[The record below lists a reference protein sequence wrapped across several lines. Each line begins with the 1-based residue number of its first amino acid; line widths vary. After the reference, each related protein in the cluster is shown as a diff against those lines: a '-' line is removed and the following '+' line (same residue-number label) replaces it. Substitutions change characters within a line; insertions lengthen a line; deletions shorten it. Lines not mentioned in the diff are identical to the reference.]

1 MENSFVLTIVF
12 LLKKFEI
19 MSKINIQ
26 FPDSSIKSYSK
37 GTSCLEIVKS
47 ISNSLSKKV
56 LVASF
61 NDKLI
66 DLSSKLNEDGLIKF
80 YTWDDDEGKSTF
92 WHSSAHIL
100 AESVENIYPGVK
112 FGIGPPIA
120 NGFYYDIDF
129 GNVDVSN
136 IDLSKL
142 EDKFKELCSIN
153 SEFKRS
159 EVSKKDALK
168 YFTKKKDEYK
178 LELINEL
185 NDGEISFY
193 EQGKFVDLCKGP
205 HIPSTKY
212 IKSVK
217 ILNVAGAYWRGDE
230 KNNQLTRL
238 YAISFPK
245 QKLLD
250 DYLNK
255 LEEAKKRDHRKLG
268 KELELFFFSDKVGI
282 GLPIW
287 LPNGNIIRENL
298 MNFMRDQ
305 QEDQGY
311 QHVASPH
318 IGSKKLYVTSGH
330 YEKYGESSFQPIQ
343 VPSDNDEYLLKPM
356 NCPHHCEIF
365 NFRPHSYKELPI
377 RIAEFGTVYRYEQS
391 GELHGMTR
399 VRGFTQDD
407 AHIFC
412 TIDQVKNEVI
422 AVMDLILNVFK
433 SLSFKNYKVQISL
446 RDKNDNSK
454 YIGDKKLWDKAERD
468 LIDAVKD
475 KGVDAD
481 VVYGEA
487 AFYGPKIDF
496 MVNDSLDREWQ
507 LGTIQVDYQLP
518 NRFNLEYTDKN
529 NNKQTPVLIHR
540 APFGSMERFI
550 AILTEHCE
558 GNFPLWL
565 APNQVI
571 ILPINEK
578 VNSYAQDINEKLKSL
593 NFRSSI
599 DTRVE
604 KISRKIRDAEIKKIP
619 YMLIIGNKEKKSNTV
634 SVRRK
639 TAGDIGELKISDF
652 LKLLNEDISIKTN

>member
-1 MENSFVLTIVF
+1 LIIVF
-12 LLKKFEI
+12 LLKRFEI

-26 FPDSSIKSYSK
+26 FPDSSIKSYNK
-37 GTSCLEIVKS
+37 RTSCFEIVKS

-66 DLSSKLNEDGLIKF
+66 DLSTKLNEDGLIKF
-80 YTWDDDEGKSTF
+80 YTWDDDEGKFTF

-129 GNVDVSN
+129 GKVDVSN

-159 EVSKKDALK
+159 KVSKKDALK
-168 YFTKKKDEYK
+168 YFTKKKDKYK
-178 LELINEL
+178 LELIDEL
-185 NDGEISFY
+185 EDGEISFY

-250 DYLNK
+250 DYLTK

-298 MNFMRDQ
+298 MNFMRKL

-365 NFRPHSYKELPI
+365 NFKPHSYKELPI

-422 AVMDLILNVFK
+422 GVMDLILNVFK

-446 RDKNDNSK
+446 RDKKDNSK
-454 YIGDKKLWDKAERD
+454 YIGDEKLWDKAEKD

-475 KGVDAD
+475 KGVNAD

-518 NRFNLEYTDKN
+518 KRFNLEYTDKN

-558 GNFPLWL
+558 GNFPFWL

-578 VNSYAQDINEKLKSL
+578 INSYAKSINKKLDNL

-604 KISRKIRDAEIKKIP
+604 KISRKIRDAEVKKIP
-619 YMLIIGNKEKKSNTV
+619 YMLIIGDKEKKSNTV
-634 SVRRK
+634 SVRKK
-639 TAGDIGELKISDF
+639 TMGDIGKLKISDF
-652 LKLLNEDISIKTN
+652 LKLLNDDISIKTN